1 MISEPYFA
9 SCPAAALSP
18 WSFAIADGEGVSIT
32 GSFGGVRS
40 SPAMAAPAV
49 TISATGSDMAV
60 QLTGPGDRWKLL
72 PPPSPTRV
80 FGSSSAPPQNRPG
93 PRWGR
98 DAQPAAPARAG

>member
-49 TISATGSDMAV
+49 TISATGSDMAAP
-60 QLTGPGDRWKLL
+60 LNGPDDRWEML
-72 PPPSPTRV
+72 PPPSPTEV
-80 FGSSSAPPQNRPG
+80 VGSISGPPPTQPRPSPG
-93 PRWGR
+93 QHSNT
-98 DAQPAAPARAG
+98 A